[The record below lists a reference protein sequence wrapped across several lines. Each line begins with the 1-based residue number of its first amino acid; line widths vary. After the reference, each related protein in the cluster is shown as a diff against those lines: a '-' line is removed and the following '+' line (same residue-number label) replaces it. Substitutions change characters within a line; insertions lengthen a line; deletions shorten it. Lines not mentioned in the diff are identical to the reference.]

1 MSRPSFWVVLL
12 SLFLSSFAAAQ
23 VKPTDP
29 KARYLDV
36 SLSVEER
43 VNDLVSRMTL
53 EEKAAQMQDVAPA
66 IPRLGIPA
74 YNWWNEGLHGVARAG
89 YATVFPQAIGL
100 AATWDTKLIH
110 SVADVISTEARAKY
124 NDAIQHDKHDRYY
137 GLTFWSPNIN
147 IFRDPR
153 WGRGQET
160 YGEDPFLTS
169 RIAVAFVTGLQ
180 GNDPKY
186 FKTIATPK
194 HYAVHSGPET
204 LRHRFDVPFSAHDF
218 ADTYSPAFRAS
229 IVEGKAYSA
238 MCAYNAVGGVPACAN
253 DRLYDA
259 LRNKWGFK
267 GYVTSDC
274 WAVTDIF
281 GGHGYVTSPEQ
292 AAAVAV
298 KAGTD
303 LSCGPEYGALPA
315 AVRNRLLTVEDVDR
329 AVKRLFEARFRL
341 GMFDPAEA
349 VPYAKIALAEND
361 TAAHRELALT
371 TALKSMV
378 LLKNDRGVLP
388 LKNMKTIAVV
398 GPTAAHK
405 EVLLGNYSGE
415 PSKFTT
421 PLEGIRAQFKN
432 AKVSF
437 AEGSLLSETTA
448 LPVPASVLRGGLR
461 AEYFA
466 NMDLKAPAA
475 AQRTDQIVDFRW
487 NNEPA
492 AAGVPA
498 KKFSARWTGELV
510 APATGEYRLGVNA
523 DGGVRLY
530 LDDKAIVD
538 DWNYSGERTLTTPVR
553 LEAGHAYKVRMEYFH
568 DDWESAAQLVWEPP
582 TLLAEAVA
590 AAKQA
595 DVTIAVVGMTA
606 QMEGEES
613 SFSSPGF
620 FGGDR
625 VDLDLPKTQQNMLE
639 ALAATGKP
647 LIVVLTN
654 GSAIA
659 ANWAQEHAGAVLE
672 AWYPGEEGGTAIA
685 QVLAGEYNPAGRL
698 PVTFYRSVSQLPPFG
713 SYSMN
718 GRTYRYF
725 QGTPLY
731 PFGYGLS
738 YTTFAYSNPKLSQAS
753 ISGGDG
759 VKLSVDLKNTG
770 TMKGDEVVQVY
781 VSHIGVD
788 GAPIRSLAGL
798 QRVTLERGG
807 QTTVEFTL
815 SPRELSVVDAKGVR
829 RVSAGTIDL
838 WVGGGQ
844 PVTIPGLPKAAGA
857 AAKLTVTGETVV
869 QD

>member
-1 MSRPSFWVVLL
+1 
-12 SLFLSSFAAAQ
+12 
-23 VKPTDP
+23 
-29 KARYLDV
+29 
-36 SLSVEER
+36 
-43 VNDLVSRMTL
+43 
-53 EEKAAQMQDVAPA
+53 
-66 IPRLGIPA
+66 
-74 YNWWNEGLHGVARAG
+74 
-89 YATVFPQAIGL
+89 
-100 AATWDTKLIH
+100 
-110 SVADVISTEARAKY
+110 
-124 NDAIQHDKHDRYY
+124 
-137 GLTFWSPNIN
+137 
-147 IFRDPR
+147 
-153 WGRGQET
+153 
-160 YGEDPFLTS
+160 
-169 RIAVAFVTGLQ
+169 
-180 GNDPKY
+180 
-186 FKTIATPK
+186 
-194 HYAVHSGPET
+194 
-204 LRHRFDVPFSAHDF
+204 
-218 ADTYSPAFRAS
+218 
-229 IVEGKAYSA
+229 
-238 MCAYNAVGGVPACAN
+238 
-253 DRLYDA
+253 
-259 LRNKWGFK
+259 
-267 GYVTSDC
+267 
-274 WAVTDIF
+274 
-281 GGHGYVTSPEQ
+281 
-292 AAAVAV
+292 
-298 KAGTD
+298 
-303 LSCGPEYGALPA
+303 
-315 AVRNRLLTVEDVDR
+315 
-329 AVKRLFEARFRL
+329 
-341 GMFDPAEA
+341 
-349 VPYAKIALAEND
+349 
-361 TAAHRELALT
+361 
-371 TALKSMV
+371 
-378 LLKNDRGVLP
+378 
-388 LKNMKTIAVV
+388 
-398 GPTAAHK
+398 
-405 EVLLGNYSGE
+405 
-415 PSKFTT
+415 
-421 PLEGIRAQFKN
+421 
-432 AKVSF
+432 
-437 AEGSLLSETTA
+437 
-448 LPVPASVLRGGLR
+448 
-461 AEYFA
+461 
-466 NMDLKAPAA
+466 
-475 AQRTDQIVDFRW
+475 
-487 NNEPA
+487 
-492 AAGVPA
+492 
-498 KKFSARWTGELV
+498 
-510 APATGEYRLGVNA
+510 
-523 DGGVRLY
+523 
-530 LDDKAIVD
+530 
-538 DWNYSGERTLTTPVR
+538 
-553 LEAGHAYKVRMEYFH
+553 MEYFH

-781 VSHIGVD
+781 VSHVGVD

-829 RVSAGTIDL
+829 KVSAGTIDL

-844 PVTIPGLPKAAGA
+844 PVTIPGLPKAAGVA
-857 AAKLTVTGETVV
+857 SKLTVTGETVV
-869 QD
+869 PD

>member
-1 MSRPSFWVVLL
+1 
-12 SLFLSSFAAAQ
+12 
-23 VKPTDP
+23 
-29 KARYLDV
+29 
-36 SLSVEER
+36 
-43 VNDLVSRMTL
+43 
-53 EEKAAQMQDVAPA
+53 
-66 IPRLGIPA
+66 
-74 YNWWNEGLHGVARAG
+74 
-89 YATVFPQAIGL
+89 
-100 AATWDTKLIH
+100 
-110 SVADVISTEARAKY
+110 
-124 NDAIQHDKHDRYY
+124 
-137 GLTFWSPNIN
+137 
-147 IFRDPR
+147 
-153 WGRGQET
+153 
-160 YGEDPFLTS
+160 
-169 RIAVAFVTGLQ
+169 
-180 GNDPKY
+180 
-186 FKTIATPK
+186 
-194 HYAVHSGPET
+194 
-204 LRHRFDVPFSAHDF
+204 
-218 ADTYSPAFRAS
+218 
-229 IVEGKAYSA
+229 
-238 MCAYNAVGGVPACAN
+238 
-253 DRLYDA
+253 
-259 LRNKWGFK
+259 
-267 GYVTSDC
+267 
-274 WAVTDIF
+274 
-281 GGHGYVTSPEQ
+281 
-292 AAAVAV
+292 
-298 KAGTD
+298 
-303 LSCGPEYGALPA
+303 
-315 AVRNRLLTVEDVDR
+315 
-329 AVKRLFEARFRL
+329 
-341 GMFDPAEA
+341 
-349 VPYAKIALAEND
+349 
-361 TAAHRELALT
+361 
-371 TALKSMV
+371 MV

-432 AKVSF
+432 AKVLF

-475 AQRTDQIVDFRW
+475 AQLTDQIVDFRW

-685 QVLAGEYNPAGRL
+685 KVLAGEYNPAGRL

-753 ISGGDG
+753 ISGSDG
-759 VKLSVDLKNTG
+759 VTLSVDLKNTG

-781 VSHIGVD
+781 VSHVGVD

-829 RVSAGTIDL
+829 KVSAGTIDL

-844 PVTIPGLPKAAGA
+844 PVTIPGLPKAAGVA
-857 AAKLTVTGETVV
+857 SKLTVTGETVV
-869 QD
+869 PD